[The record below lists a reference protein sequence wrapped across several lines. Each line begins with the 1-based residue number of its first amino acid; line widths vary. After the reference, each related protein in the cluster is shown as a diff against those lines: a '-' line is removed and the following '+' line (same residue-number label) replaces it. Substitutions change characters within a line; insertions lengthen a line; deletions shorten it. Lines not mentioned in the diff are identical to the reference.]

1 MCHILLGPQK
11 YIQPTSFR
19 SIEDLVSA
27 GWALPFPIDHTDIQ
41 CIVAK
46 GLQPRQHAVGLA
58 ALESED
64 LLFKMAPV
72 SCQ

>member
-1 MCHILLGPQK
+1 MCHILLGSQK

-19 SIEDLVSA
+19 STEDLVSA
-27 GWALPFPIDHTDIQ
+27 GWALPLPIDHTDIQ
-41 CIVAK
+41 CIEAK
-46 GLQPRQHAVGLA
+46 GLQPRQHAVSLA
-58 ALESED
+58 ALESKD